1 MPRPWFRN
9 ALIATSA
16 VQYGVTRMVLGLIG
30 GDVPCEA
37 FRDVPSAAEWL
48 AMDPA
53 QAQALLDRLRPDLT
67 QGAA

>member
-1 MPRPWFRN
+1 
-9 ALIATSA
+9 
-16 VQYGVTRMVLGLIG
+16 MVLGLIG